1 MFMHRIEFNAYATYA
16 INSIRRERER
26 ERERESQGGSERKWG
41 NRRRKKMRIR

>member
-26 ERERESQGGSERKWG
+26 ERERVREGVRENGETGEER
-41 NRRRKKMRIR
+41 R